1 MKETLANLKV
11 HADRILAWWAELPPS
26 RRLRLAA
33 VGVASMAALSGFVWW
48 MSHAE
53 YAPLYA
59 GLTEA
64 EAGVAAA
71 RLAQLE
77 VPYRLAESGRTILV
91 PRDRVDQ
98 VRLTL
103 AAEGLPSTGRLGFEI
118 FDDASFGATEFAEQ
132 VKFRRALE
140 GELERTIG
148 TLDEVRRARVHIS
161 LPQRSVF
168 LDDEEPAKASIVLEL
183 EPGRIADP
191 ETVRAVERLTAS
203 AVEGLEPERVAV
215 LDSQGRLFSRAD
227 RLDGELT
234 HQQLE
239 FRRKLEQDTVRK
251 IVETLEPYLGPGGVR
266 ANVAVDVDWDAG
278 EQTEEVLD
286 PEPVALATQVSEES
300 SFDEPPGGAP
310 GAEAN
315 LPRQG
320 AEIEERRGGMRRTM
334 QTTNYQTSRT
344 VTKLQIERGAVKRM
358 SVAVLVDYRQEVDEE
373 ARKLVRV
380 PRDESALETIRELVT
395 AASGAMAERGDTVTV
410 ASLPFHILE
419 PPLEPPPPPPDPAD
433 EILSLEWAHKYR
445 LHILAGLVVI
455 VLLFGAYQLY
465 RRRRRMAK
473 VRAERDAALAAERE
487 RKELEEAQEIEL
499 QKRAEEEER
508 LLKGLKLAPVQ
519 TSKTQILKKHL
530 EEVAENDAE
539 SFARLL
545 KAWIHEDD

>member
-1 MKETLANLKV
+1 M
-11 HADRILAWWAELPPS
+11 
-26 RRLRLAA
+26 
-33 VGVASMAALSGFVWW
+33 LSHF
-48 MSHAE
+48 
-53 YAPLYA
+53 
-59 GLTEA
+59 
-64 EAGVAAA
+64 
-71 RLAQLE
+71 
-77 VPYRLAESGRTILV
+77 
-91 PRDRVDQ
+91 
-98 VRLTL
+98 
-103 AAEGLPSTGRLGFEI
+103 
-118 FDDASFGATEFAEQ
+118 
-132 VKFRRALE
+132 
-140 GELERTIG
+140 
-148 TLDEVRRARVHIS
+148 
-161 LPQRSVF
+161 
-168 LDDEEPAKASIVLEL
+168 
-183 EPGRIADP
+183 
-191 ETVRAVERLTAS
+191 
-203 AVEGLEPERVAV
+203 
-215 LDSQGRLFSRAD
+215 
-227 RLDGELT
+227 
-234 HQQLE
+234 
-239 FRRKLEQDTVRK
+239 
-251 IVETLEPYLGPGGVR
+251 R

-545 KAWIHEDD
+545 RAWIHEDD